1 MKQDHL
7 YLVYGA
13 SGAQGGAV
21 ANRLLASGKK
31 VRSITRNPEA
41 ADLLQ
46 SKGIEAV
53 VGDMSDT
60 KVLAQAHEGVDRVF
74 LNIPVEFD
82 TAKVQMYI
90 DHAIEAAV
98 NAKVELLVVNTGGF
112 VPQHVTTNTLAVE
125 LNRQLI
131 EDVKKSGLPYIIVE
145 PIVYL
150 ENFMIPGVLNEGV
163 LAYPVPA
170 DQKISWISLDDAA
183 QYHVY
188 ALTHPELAGSI
199 YAAPGLEGYT
209 GNEIAAKFSEVL
221 GQEIQFVSLPFEH
234 FEAAISPMLGSQ
246 NAEGLKGLYQWISSN
261 MDKLPTFNEVD
272 DSLKRSV
279 NLSNISDWI
288 RFSFLKN

>member
-21 ANRLLASGKK
+21 ANRLLESGKK

-60 KVLAQAHEGVDRVF
+60 EVLAQAHEGVDRVF

-112 VPQHVTTNTLAVE
+112 VPQDDITNTLAVE
-125 LNRQLI
+125 LNRKLI
-131 EDVKKSGLPYIIVE
+131 GEVKGSGLPYIIVE

-163 LAYPVPA
+163 LAIPYL
-170 DQKISWISLDDAA
+170 QIK
-183 QYHVY
+183 
-188 ALTHPELAGSI
+188 
-199 YAAPGLEGYT
+199 
-209 GNEIAAKFSEVL
+209 K
-221 GQEIQFVSLPFEH
+221 
-234 FEAAISPMLGSQ
+234 
-246 NAEGLKGLYQWISSN
+246 
-261 MDKLPTFNEVD
+261 
-272 DSLKRSV
+272 
-279 NLSNISDWI
+279 
-288 RFSFLKN
+288 